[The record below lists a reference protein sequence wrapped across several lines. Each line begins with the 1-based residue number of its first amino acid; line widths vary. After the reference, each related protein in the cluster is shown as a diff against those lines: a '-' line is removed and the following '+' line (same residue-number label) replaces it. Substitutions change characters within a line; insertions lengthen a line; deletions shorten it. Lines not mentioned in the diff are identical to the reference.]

1 MGYFKGEQATT
12 KIELT
17 DKKYWVEIF
26 TELRWGQSKQFF
38 RATKDGEVDMVA
50 SADAYLLAL
59 IKDWNLDDE
68 QGTKVEIT
76 EEAIQGLA
84 QDDALLILTAAGINT
99 EAADNAKKN

>member
-1 MGYFKGEQATT
+1 MGYFQGEQPTK

-17 DKKYWVEIF
+17 DKAYWVEIF

-59 IKDWNLDDE
+59 IKDWNLTEVDD
-68 QGTKVEIT
+68 QKAPID
-76 EEAIQGLA
+76 ADHINNLS
-84 QDDALLILTAAGINT
+84 QDDALLILTVAGINT
-99 EAADNAKKN
+99 EAAEKAKKN

>member
-1 MGYFKGEQATT
+1 MGYFKDEQATT

-17 DKKYWVEIF
+17 DKQYWVEIY
-26 TELRWGQSKQFF
+26 TELKWGQSKHFF

-68 QGTKVEIT
+68 QGGKVAIT

-99 EAADNAKKN
+99 EAAEKAKKN